1 MMFNKAISILPFVA
15 VVMSQTVDVSFYNG
29 TGCSSV
35 GVTCVGLTPGS
46 CCCEVGSPA
55 SWQSIS
61 TDNWSG
67 VSPNTFVHAM
77 AGISE
82 DSEECTIDVGTLT
95 SGSCFDSGS
104 PTGITSSRFFN
115 GEGEALKE
123 RDDTSGCQRH
133 PIDIY
138 FYSPG
143 DGFQYIVNA
152 TNPAHSAAINSAK
165 SSQDAEQYIVTN
177 FDKKVSILA

>member
-1 MMFNKAISILPFVA
+1 
-15 VVMSQTVDVSFYNG
+15 
-29 TGCSSV
+29 
-35 GVTCVGLTPGS
+35 
-46 CCCEVGSPA
+46 
-55 SWQSIS
+55 
-61 TDNWSG
+61 
-67 VSPNTFVHAM
+67 M

-82 DSEECTIDVGTLT
+82 DSEECTIGVGTLT
-95 SGSCFDSGS
+95 SGSYVNSGS
-104 PTGITSSRFFN
+104 PTGITSSKFFN

-123 RDDTSGCQRH
+123 RDNTSGCQCH

-177 FDKKVSILA
+177 FNKKVSILA